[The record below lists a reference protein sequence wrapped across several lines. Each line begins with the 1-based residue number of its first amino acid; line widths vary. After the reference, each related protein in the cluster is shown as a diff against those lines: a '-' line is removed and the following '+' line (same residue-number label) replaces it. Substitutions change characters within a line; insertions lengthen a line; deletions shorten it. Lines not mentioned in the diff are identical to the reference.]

1 MKKFLLGLALFLGG
15 QIGLSGWLIASTS
28 VFERGGVSS
37 VVSALRAG
45 DGVAVAVLF
54 VLMAQVGLVLAIY
67 EIVQEQ

>member
-15 QIGLSGWLIASTS
+15 QIGLSGWLIANTS

-37 VVSALRAG
+37 VVSALLAG

-54 VLMAQVGLVLAIY
+54 VLMALVGLVLAIY
-67 EIVQEQ
+67 EITEEK

>member
-28 VFERGGVSS
+28 LVERGGGKS
-37 VVSALRAG
+37 VVVVLRCG

-54 VLMAQVGLVLAIY
+54 VLMAIVGLVLAIY
-67 EIVQEQ
+67 EITQEK

>member
-28 VFERGGVSS
+28 IVERGGGASI
-37 VVSALRAG
+37 VSALRCG

-54 VLMAQVGLVLAIY
+54 VLMALVGLMLAIY